1 MKGSQ
6 ITNTSPQITW
16 HHRHA
21 TAKASFKPKKEFG
34 TSQWSV
40 ILRTFYR
47 QILSLLYGSFF
58 FWNFRHRLAR
68 ELLVG
73 LILTCSNVTCI
84 CLAGVGYQ
92 PLFSCGNSFVLANIN
107 LDGQKLWH
115 QTQHLSLT
123 WESSLLIYQ
132 VIPTIIKYTTPTKT
146 NILCPKLLVWFRW
159 FSWWTMLGF
168 IVGGFKYFVSFPRN
182 MVKRL
187 PRSKTSI
194 LFRLRW
200 VARTPTYYDKHQL
213 HLCHSV
219 VFGCFFDTGCIG
231 NKGDSQIPNR
241 SMALL
246 AFWCT
251 CTWGRMKKHKQND
264 LSQLSWE
271 SRKWRDVGGG
281 GGSLSTAASGSQGS
295 K

>member
-1 MKGSQ
+1 MD
-6 ITNTSPQITW
+6 T
-16 HHRHA
+16 
-21 TAKASFKPKKEFG
+21 
-34 TSQWSV
+34 
-40 ILRTFYR
+40 
-47 QILSLLYGSFF
+47 
-58 FWNFRHRLAR
+58 
-68 ELLVG
+68 LVG

-219 VFGCFFDTGCIG
+219 VWLFFWYGMYRKQGWFTNPQQVNGIAGLLMYMHLGPHEKTQTKRPESVELGKSEMEGCWRRGRFVEHSSIRQSGVKVDRGRKTRPGPQKMPASKGNQGGWNVIIWPSKGFFCWLP
-231 NKGDSQIPNR
+231 S
-241 SMALL
+241 
-246 AFWCT
+246 
-251 CTWGRMKKHKQND
+251 
-264 LSQLSWE
+264 
-271 SRKWRDVGGG
+271 
-281 GGSLSTAASGSQGS
+281 
-295 K
+295 

>member
-1 MKGSQ
+1 MD
-6 ITNTSPQITW
+6 T
-16 HHRHA
+16 
-21 TAKASFKPKKEFG
+21 
-34 TSQWSV
+34 
-40 ILRTFYR
+40 
-47 QILSLLYGSFF
+47 
-58 FWNFRHRLAR
+58 
-68 ELLVG
+68 LVG

-187 PRSKTSI
+187 PRLKTSI
-194 LFRLRW
+194 FFRFRW

-219 VFGCFFDTGCIG
+219 FWLFFWYGMYRKQGWFTNPQDEKQLRT
-231 NKGDSQIPNR
+231 SFR

-251 CTWGRMKKHKQND
+251 CTSGRMKKHKQND
-264 LSQLSWE
+264 LSRLSWE
-271 SRKWRDVGGG
+271 SPKWRDVGGG
-281 GGSLSTAASGSQGS
+281 GGSLSTAASESQGS